1 MALRWDL
8 RRAPS
13 GGSGTFRPLLGLAL
27 ATAVIL
33 GVTATTVEAMR
44 VSPMVA
50 EISSRGAGSS
60 ARIEVQ
66 NLAAKPLAYET
77 RVTRISY
84 DADGGLVETPA
95 DEDFLVFPPQGV
107 VPVRGRQVIRVQWVG
122 EPDLDVSRA
131 YYVGIRQLPVAL
143 DEAESGD
150 MAAQVQVVY
159 HMKSLVTVAPPGV
172 SADVSVVSARVVE
185 ISATPAAP
193 VVDASLGGD
202 GEAKPSAPET
212 LQVPGVE
219 VRVKNA
225 GRRYALMSGATW
237 WVEGQGPDGRRTE
250 VRLEASTVNEAV
262 GAGYLEPLKGDRTFR
277 LPTGVAF
284 SPDAPIRVRFSQ

>member
-1 MALRWDL
+1 MALRRVH
-8 RRAPS
+8 RRTPS
-13 GGSGTFRPLLGLAL
+13 GGRTTFRQRVGLWLAAAL
-27 ATAVIL
+27 IL
-33 GVTATTVEAMR
+33 GVTATAVEAMR

-66 NLAAKPLAYET
+66 NLAAKPLPYET
-77 RVTRISY
+77 RITRISY
-84 DADGGLVETPA
+84 DAEGKLVETPA

-131 YYVGIRQLPVAL
+131 YYVGVRQLPVAL

-172 SADVSVVSARVVE
+172 TADVSVVSARVVE
-185 ISATPAAP
+185 ISAAPAAP
-193 VVDASLGGD
+193 VVDASLGG
-202 GEAKPSAPET
+202 GEVPPATAEPI
-212 LQVPGVE
+212 LVPGVE
-219 VRVKNA
+219 VRVRNA

>member
-1 MALRWDL
+1 
-8 RRAPS
+8 
-13 GGSGTFRPLLGLAL
+13 
-27 ATAVIL
+27 
-33 GVTATTVEAMR
+33 
-44 VSPMVA
+44 MVA

-66 NLAAKPLAYET
+66 NLAARPLPYET
-77 RVTRISY
+77 RITRISY
-84 DADGGLVETPA
+84 DEDGKLVETPA

-122 EPDLDVSRA
+122 EPDLDISRA
-131 YYVGIRQLPVAL
+131 YYVGVRQLPVAL

-159 HMKSLVTVAPPGV
+159 HMKSLVTVAPPGA

-185 ISATPAAP
+185 ISTTPAAP
-193 VVDASLGGD
+193 VVDPALGG
-202 GEAKPSAPET
+202 GEATPPAP
-212 LQVPGVE
+212 QAAPVPGVE
-219 VRVKNA
+219 VRVRNT

-250 VRLEASTVNEAV
+250 VRLEAATVNEAV
-262 GAGYLEPLKGDRTFR
+262 GAGYLEPIKGDRTFR
-277 LPTGVAF
+277 LPTGIAF
-284 SPDAPIRVRFSQ
+284 SPEAPIRVRFSQ